1 MRNILSKLDRN
12 LRVCRDQMRAY
23 IEELINI
30 VFPDIADAARDF
42 DIPEVLHKMTAIV
55 EEFFDEC
62 PRIACYIT
70 LAYIII
76 TLAKALL

>member
-42 DIPEVLHKMTAIV
+42 DIRPSSRSFLTSVRA
-55 EEFFDEC
+55 
-62 PRIACYIT
+62 
-70 LAYIII
+70 
-76 TLAKALL
+76 